1 MDTHFLGKSAQ
12 PRAACERLTGIAPAI
27 LLIAVAAAC
36 WVVTADRMQGMDM
49 GPGTDLGGL
58 GWFAVMW
65 ATMMAA
71 MMLPSFVPMA
81 VAYAGASPSRRAS
94 SATATASVFAGGYVL
109 TWAAAGVLAYAVFQG
124 IRSLDLSW
132 LAWDQGGR
140 YVAGAVIFGAALYE
154 LTPAK
159 ARCLGHCRNPELL
172 TRRWRPGLP
181 GALRVGLDHGGFCVG
196 ASWALMA
203 ALFALGV
210 MSLTWMIVIAAL
222 VAIEKLLPSN
232 TVTVGALVLF
242 IAALGLA
249 VAFAPGH
256 VPGLTI
262 PG

>member
-1 MDTHFLGKSAQ
+1 MESHFAGEDAE
-12 PRAACERLTGIAPAI
+12 PRAVRDRLIRIAPAI
-27 LLIAVAAAC
+27 VLVAIAAAC
-36 WVVTADRMQGMDM
+36 WAVTARRMQGMDM

-58 GWFAVMW
+58 GWFTVVW

-81 VAYAGASPSRRAS
+81 VAYAGATRDARAS
-94 SATATASVFAGGYVL
+94 TPTAAASVFAGGYVL
-109 TWAAAGVLAYAVFQG
+109 TWTAAGVLAYAVFQG

-140 YVAGAVIFGAALYE
+140 YVAGAVILGAALYE

-159 ARCLGHCRNPELL
+159 ATCLGHCRDPELL
-172 TRRWRPGLP
+172 TRRWRPGVS
-181 GALRVGLDHGGFCVG
+181 GALGVGLEHGGFCVG

-210 MSLTWMIVIAAL
+210 MSLTWMVVIAAL
-222 VAIEKLLPSN
+222 VAIEKLLPWN
-232 TVTVGALVLF
+232 APTVGAVVLF
-242 IAALGLA
+242 ITALGLA

-256 VPGLTI
+256 VPALTI